1 MININEKLK
10 IVTIS
15 LIIIIFDICVWAA
28 ITSIIKMIGFKLFD
42 NYTINAGCLHIF
54 MLISMYF
61 VVKKYNNGRFSID
74 FVGMKLKQ
82 NSFRQLLIGIGIG
95 MLMFF
100 IWFLILN
107 VTKTVEFKGIGFMFY
122 PINKVFLSIISALML
137 SISVAFTEEIA
148 FRGIILNQLMQY
160 KGKIFA
166 LILSALMFTLCHME
180 DYNHFYTLLYVFGMG
195 IILGC
200 LYIMTG
206 SLYLSIGLHFA
217 VNFGVFILTF
227 DNSLLVYEAKV
238 SNSLLVLYF
247 NYSQIFTEL
256 VMIIVLI
263 FINLK
268 YSYIRRERSFL
279 GKS

>member
-10 IVTIS
+10 IATIS
-15 LIIIIFDICVWAA
+15 LIIIIFDICVWGA
-28 ITSIIKMIGFKLFD
+28 ITSISKRTGFKLFD
-42 NYTINAGCLHIF
+42 NFSINSSCLHIF

-107 VTKTVEFKGIGFMFY
+107 VTKTVKFKGIGFMYY
-122 PINKVFLSIISALML
+122 PINKVFLSTISALML

-180 DYNHFYTLLYVFGMG
+180 YYNHFYTLLYVFGMG

-200 LYIMTG
+200 LYIMTK
-206 SLYLSIGLHFA
+206 SLYLSIGLHF
-217 VNFGVFILTF
+217 VVDFSIYILTF
-227 DNSLLVYEAKV
+227 DNSLLVYDAKV

-268 YSYIRRERSFL
+268 YSY
-279 GKS
+279 K